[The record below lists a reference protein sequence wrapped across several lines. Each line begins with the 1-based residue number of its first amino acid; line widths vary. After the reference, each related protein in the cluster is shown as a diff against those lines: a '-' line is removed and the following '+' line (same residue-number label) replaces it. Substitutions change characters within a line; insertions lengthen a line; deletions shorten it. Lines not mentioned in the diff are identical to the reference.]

1 MRTSANQPHLL
12 AAHDADALL
21 PAYLRAVVR
30 FARATGDIHALS
42 AADVRLIA
50 LAHGLEVAAHG
61 SGHLRDLPEVPVV
74 QKKKVHDH
82 KEVRQVLSHV
92 AGVGAVHAV
101 L

>member
-1 MRTSANQPHLL
+1 MWFSHNPQTLARTVTVTATRDGETRQLARDTVRQRFFTSQEVDLL
-12 AAHDADALL
+12 A
-21 PAYLRAVVR
+21 R
-30 FARATGDIHALS
+30 S
-42 AADVRLIA
+42 A
-50 LAHGLEVAAHG
+50 GLEVAAHG